1 MSREETKQILSE
13 LHEVSGVSGREYK
26 VGEKMKELL
35 SGCYDEL
42 TVDALGNYI
51 FKKKGITGKKKIM
64 LSAHMDEIGFI
75 VSDIW
80 DNGYVSF
87 LPVGMHQPCLI
98 LNQVLTVHTQNG
110 EVEGVIGMPPVHQ
123 GQRSYDSVTYKDL
136 KLDVR
141 TKTKKETEALGIR
154 PGDVITNERGYRI
167 LNDRVFSGKAVDNR
181 AGCTA
186 AIEVM
191 KNLKDVAHDAD
202 IYCCGSV
209 LEEMGVKGAGPAAE
223 SIKPD
228 IAICFDVCFG
238 ATGKE
243 MDGNN
248 RRNYLGEGPAIMLY
262 DWNNTSCLGNIVPT
276 ELSDALISTANEKEI
291 PYQIGVTLNCGT
303 DAALISLSGT
313 GVKTAGI
320 GIPNRYMHSVIGT
333 VDLEDINNAGKLVAA
348 YIQKVK

>member
-110 EVEGVIGMPPVHQ
+110 EVEGVIEC
-123 GQRSYDSVTYKDL
+123 RRYIRDSVRMIRL
-136 KLDVR
+136 V
-141 TKTKKETEALGIR
+141 TKI
-154 PGDVITNERGYRI
+154 
-167 LNDRVFSGKAVDNR
+167 
-181 AGCTA
+181 
-186 AIEVM
+186 
-191 KNLKDVAHDAD
+191 
-202 IYCCGSV
+202 
-209 LEEMGVKGAGPAAE
+209 
-223 SIKPD
+223 
-228 IAICFDVCFG
+228 
-238 ATGKE
+238 
-243 MDGNN
+243 
-248 RRNYLGEGPAIMLY
+248 
-262 DWNNTSCLGNIVPT
+262 
-276 ELSDALISTANEKEI
+276 
-291 PYQIGVTLNCGT
+291 
-303 DAALISLSGT
+303 
-313 GVKTAGI
+313 
-320 GIPNRYMHSVIGT
+320 
-333 VDLEDINNAGKLVAA
+333 
-348 YIQKVK
+348 

>member
-123 GQRSYDSVTYKDL
+123 GQRSYDSVSYKDL
-136 KLDVR
+136 KLDVG

-202 IYCCGSV
+202 VYCCGSV

-291 PYQIGVTLNCGT
+291 PYQIGVKYY
-303 DAALISLSGT
+303 SE
-313 GVKTAGI
+313 
-320 GIPNRYMHSVIGT
+320 H
-333 VDLEDINNAGKLVAA
+333 
-348 YIQKVK
+348 